1 MRADGHRCEGISTA
15 RPSPRRR
22 ASYSMTAGAVCGLL
36 VLPLE
41 ALLSFAFGA
50 PSGFSSDKGLNVLG
64 WDYRD
69 LVLVQIALRPRGKEK
84 TNQQN
89 VMLFKQTMQMCR
101 ARSKWYSNKACA
113 LAHEVAIMNSRLPS
127 TRARRK
133 KKELRTSLCPGHLY
147 LLPCCWKLQS
157 LMPGSRSPLLGE
169 EDTCAGLR

>member
-1 MRADGHRCEGISTA
+1 MDTA
-15 RPSPRRR
+15 VKASPRRGRLLVDER
-22 ASYSMTAGAVCGLL
+22 ASMTAGAVCGLL

-133 KKELRTSLCPGHLY
+133 KKKLRTSLCPGHLY

-157 LMPGSRSPLLGE
+157 LMPGSRSPLLGD

>member
-69 LVLVQIALRPRGKEK
+69 LVLVQIALRPPRQRKNKPTERDA
-84 TNQQN
+84 
-89 VMLFKQTMQMCR
+89 VQTDD
-101 ARSKWYSNKACA
+101 AD
-113 LAHEVAIMNSRLPS
+113 V
-127 TRARRK
+127 
-133 KKELRTSLCPGHLY
+133 
-147 LLPCCWKLQS
+147 
-157 LMPGSRSPLLGE
+157 
-169 EDTCAGLR
+169 